1 MTAKH
6 FGCVGVVDAKNK
18 LLGVVTDGD
27 LRRNMSPKLLAK
39 TAGEVMTASPV
50 TIRPQA
56 LADEALGV
64 MNARSITTLFV
75 VDKGK
80 TVGIIHVHDCLRSG
94 IA

>member
-1 MTAKH
+1 
-6 FGCVGVVDAKNK
+6 
-18 LLGVVTDGD
+18 
-27 LRRNMSPKLLAK
+27 
-39 TAGEVMTASPV
+39 
-50 TIRPQA
+50 
-56 LADEALGV
+56 